1 LNKNVFI
8 NDNWQA
14 HSGEKLGTIKET
26 LIQSYADKTSNF
38 FSRTYSQQLES
49 YKNGLS
55 EAKKS
60 LEDVQRKVRETES
73 MIAAKD
79 KIINDLRLQVCIELV
94 LIGKCRRSISS

>member
-1 LNKNVFI
+1 
-8 NDNWQA
+8 
-14 HSGEKLGTIKET
+14 
-26 LIQSYADKTSNF
+26 
-38 FSRTYSQQLES
+38 LES

-79 KIINDLRLQVCIELV
+79 KIINDLRLQVSIELV
-94 LIGKCRRSISS
+94 LIGKCRGSISS